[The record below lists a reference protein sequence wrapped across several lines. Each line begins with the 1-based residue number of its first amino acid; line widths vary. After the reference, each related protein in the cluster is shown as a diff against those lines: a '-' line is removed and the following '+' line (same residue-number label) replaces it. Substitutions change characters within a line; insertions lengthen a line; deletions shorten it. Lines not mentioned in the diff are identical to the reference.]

1 MPRLY
6 VDDWKAHGAVPKAR
20 ALLPALRVGDLLPC
34 RCLCREHVWLLR
46 HHDPG
51 DRVRKQTNAGHHGSY
66 EPHQTNDGHIHVKVF
81 GNAQANAGDLPSF
94 AGTNQPLASDHT
106 AHTSAAVR
114 ANVGIILDGFSTIVT
129 VHSSTSPLGIRKSA
143 HRCSRQEPL

>member
-1 MPRLY
+1 MTQARTIQMQVRATVTGPRTSPSSSKQCPSAATKFL
-6 VDDWKAHGAVPKAR
+6 KNRAVR
-20 ALLPALRVGDLLPC
+20 CCMTSRSVLRICDLLPC

-94 AGTNQPLASDHT
+94 AGTNQPLASDPT
-106 AHTSAAVR
+106 
-114 ANVGIILDGFSTIVT
+114 
-129 VHSSTSPLGIRKSA
+129 
-143 HRCSRQEPL
+143 